1 MTGSDRIVDN
11 TTFAELR
18 WGRDPFSAEFFI
30 LAPGFQKRADLF
42 PEDFIEVL
50 KDIHALQCI
59 QDLPSYTC
67 QNPIEMCRIDNQQ
80 ASIGSRLLQE
90 SNDDLFWDDHPDLL
104 MWILYTG
111 GSFSP
116 KGPTRSGFKAL
127 LQINHTL
134 RFKAKSI
141 SLPELLEVL
150 RQFVWSERM
159 YRAQVE
165 EFWEDIHTET

>member
-1 MTGSDRIVDN
+1 MPVSN
-11 TTFAELR
+11 LR
-18 WGRDPFSAEFFI
+18 TCPQN
-30 LAPGFQKRADLF
+30 LVLLC
-42 PEDFIEVL
+42 DFIKLLVTPADFTAQSHVSHHL
-50 KDIHALQCI
+50 LHK
-59 QDLPSYTC
+59 
-67 QNPIEMCRIDNQQ
+67 
-80 ASIGSRLLQE
+80 LQE

-134 RFKAKSI
+134 RFKAKRI
-141 SLPELLEVL
+141 SLSELLEIL
-150 RQFVWSERM
+150 IQFVWSERM

-165 EFWEDIHTET
+165 EFWEEIHTET